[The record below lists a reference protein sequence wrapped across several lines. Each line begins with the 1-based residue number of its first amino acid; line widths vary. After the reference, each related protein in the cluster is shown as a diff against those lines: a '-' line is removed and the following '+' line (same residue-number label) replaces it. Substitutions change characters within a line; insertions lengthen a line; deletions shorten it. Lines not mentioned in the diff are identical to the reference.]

1 MADVETV
8 RRLAL
13 ALPEVEEGTSYRTTA
28 WKVRKKMFAR
38 VKEDG
43 ESIVLF
49 VDFLEREALTQER
62 PDTYVVTDHY
72 RDYPM
77 VIVRLATVD
86 LDELRELLIES
97 WRRVAPKRL
106 LAEFDARNPVG

>member
-1 MADVETV
+1 LPDVESV

-13 ALPEVEEGTSYRTTA
+13 ELPDAEEGTSYGTTA

-43 ESIVLF
+43 ESIVVR
-49 VDFLEREALTQER
+49 VDFLEREALTQSQPE
-62 PDTYVVTDHY
+62 TFVVTDHY

-77 VIVRLATVD
+77 VIVRLETVD
-86 LDELRELLIES
+86 REELRELLIES
-97 WRRVAPKRL
+97 WRQVAPKRL
-106 LAEFDARNPVG
+106 LAEFDARTEPG